1 MQNVYVPAKHRK
13 PCYLRSQRRP
23 LLTGTGILVVTAI
36 ACVLALIAMQIG
48 GVIG

>member
-1 MQNVYVPAKHRK
+1 MQQTYIPPKYRQ
-13 PCYLRSQRRP
+13 PFYSPRQRRP
-23 LLTGTGILVVTAI
+23 LLTGTGILVVAAI